1 MKFQKLTLCFL
12 ILLGVFNLSNT
23 ASAEASDENVCS
35 MLADV
40 ANPDA
45 IFKELAKKRKL
56 DCDLY
61 GNSPEFD
68 FSKTKTTTTT
78 TTLTIPKNSHKGT
91 NGGWVCNTN
100 YFKYGSICKRVP
112 ANAYSDYSSNYWY
125 CDDGY
130 KKNANKSYCV
140 KKVTSIPKNS
150 HKGTN
155 GGWVCNTNYFKYGSI
170 CKRVPANAYSDY
182 SSNYWYCDDGYKK
195 NANKSYCVKKVTS
208 IPANSHKVE
217 NSWTCNTNF
226 YKSGSICKRV
236 PANAYSTFTSNFWYC
251 NDGYKKNAS
260 KSYCVKQIT
269 TPVTASNNELTVKNL
284 GNIISLVVGIVFV
297 VWVYK
302 ALFNDRSGS
311 TSTRPTQYNPNP
323 RPVPKYTPKPKPIPK
338 PIPKPSPKPIP
349 KPSPKPQTNSRM
361 VIDPKAFLIKI
372 DNYNCNELKK
382 EFQKWNSNLNQAKT
396 DKESKDIQKI
406 IDLIGKARMNK
417 NC

>member
-140 KKVTSIPKNS
+140 KKVTSIP
-150 HKGTN
+150 
-155 GGWVCNTNYFKYGSI
+155 
-170 CKRVPANAYSDY
+170 
-182 SSNYWYCDDGYKK
+182 
-195 NANKSYCVKKVTS
+195 
-208 IPANSHKVE
+208 ANSHKVE

-269 TPVTASNNELTVKNL
+269 TPVTPSNNELTVKNL
-284 GNIISLVVGIVFV
+284 GNIIWLVVGIVFV

>member
-112 ANAYSDYSSNYWY
+112 ANAYS
-125 CDDGY
+125 
-130 KKNANKSYCV
+130 
-140 KKVTSIPKNS
+140 
-150 HKGTN
+150 
-155 GGWVCNTNYFKYGSI
+155 
-170 CKRVPANAYSDY
+170 
-182 SSNYWYCDDGYKK
+182 
-195 NANKSYCVKKVTS
+195 
-208 IPANSHKVE
+208 
-217 NSWTCNTNF
+217 
-226 YKSGSICKRV
+226 
-236 PANAYSTFTSNFWYC
+236 TFTSNFWYC

-269 TPVTASNNELTVKNL
+269 TPVTPSNNELTVKNL
-284 GNIISLVVGIVFV
+284 GNIIWLVVGIVFV

-338 PIPKPSPKPIP
+338 PSPKPIPKPIP

-361 VIDPKAFLIKI
+361 VIDPQAFLIKI

-406 IDLIGKARMNK
+406 IDLIGKARINK